1 MISRKFFCSTERARC
16 LYIYIYIIYIYI
28 YIDFFYKVQIG
39 RHGPFEK
46 IPGLKICQ
54 RQRPQAGA
62 RLLKP
67 LDVKRRPHTT
77 LGEIGSPPS
86 SPPEL
91 VDGSTSIGVSCFFSS
106 SSPLSFSVSLTV
118 HEVVCS
124 MKRIRTFHV
133 VFQCPSFVWT
143 PVSRQ
148 TTPSCDHAS

>member
-1 MISRKFFCSTERARC
+1 MISRKFFSSTERARC
-16 LYIYIYIIYIYI
+16 LYIYI
-28 YIDFFYKVQIG
+28 FFYKVQIG

-62 RLLKP
+62 RLMALKP

-91 VDGSTSIGVSCFFSS
+91 VDGSTSIGVSCFFGS
-106 SSPLSFSVSLTV
+106 SSPLSCSVSSGMQ
-118 HEVVCS
+118 HEEDPYL
-124 MKRIRTFHV
+124 
-133 VFQCPSFVWT
+133 QCPSFVWT